1 MASYSVL
8 MAVYN
13 KDNPVHFRR
22 AADSILAQSVLSDD
36 IVLVCD
42 GPIDGELAKA
52 VEEYRS
58 RFHVVQLE
66 QNIGLGAALNEGLK
80 HCRHD
85 LVARMD
91 SDDICKPERCEKQ
104 IRLFEKNPKL
114 GLASCSVSEFTE
126 KENHFVGVR
135 TLPESHAEIVRYSK
149 RRNPFNHPAVMFRKS
164 EVEKAGGYTEEFH
177 YFEDYDLWVR
187 MLKNGTVTCNSSE
200 PLLLMRVS
208 DDMYKRRGGAKYAN
222 DLLRFHKMLLKTG
235 YIHLSDFLFCACP
248 HAAVCVMPNGVRKA
262 VYGKL
267 RKE

>member
-1 MASYSVL
+1 MEKYSVL
-8 MAVYN
+8 MAVYC
-13 KDNPVHFRR
+13 KDDPGHFRC
-22 AADSILAQSVLSDD
+22 AADSILAQTVASDD

-42 GPIDGELAKA
+42 GPVDGELLRA
-52 VEEYRS
+52 VEEYKDSFRIIK
-58 RFHVVQLE
+58 LD
-66 QNIGLGAALNEGLK
+66 QNIGLGAALNEGLRY
-80 HCRHD
+80 CRHD

-91 SDDICKPERCEKQ
+91 SDDICKPDRCEKQ
-104 IRLFEKNPKL
+104 LALFEKYPQL
-114 GLASCSVSEFTE
+114 GLVSSAVEEFRDAETNSVGT
-126 KENHFVGVR
+126 R
-135 TLPESHAEIVRYSK
+135 ALPVAHGDILKYSK

-177 YFEDYDLWVR
+177 FFEDYDLWVR
-187 MLKNGTVTCNSSE
+187 MLKNGTETRNTSE

-235 YIHLSDFLFCACP
+235 YINLSDFLFCACP

-267 RKE
+267 RK